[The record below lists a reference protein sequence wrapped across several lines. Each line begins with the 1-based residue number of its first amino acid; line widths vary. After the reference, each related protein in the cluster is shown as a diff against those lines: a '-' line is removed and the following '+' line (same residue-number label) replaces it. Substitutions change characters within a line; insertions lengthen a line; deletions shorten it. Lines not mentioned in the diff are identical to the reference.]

1 LAFLLAPT
9 RIDAKREGGNMSPV
23 LIGILAAAVL
33 VVLWA
38 VSIYNRLVRLR
49 VQGEESW
56 RDIDTQLKR
65 RWDLIPNL
73 VETVKGYATHE
84 KEVFQRVT
92 EARAHAQ
99 AATGPKEQAVAETA
113 LRNAMVNLFAVAEA
127 YPQLK
132 ANENFLQLQG
142 SLEEVED
149 AVQKSRRYYNAVVR
163 DYNTA
168 LQVFPGSLVA
178 SLFGFKPREFYMLE
192 DEAQREAP
200 KVKF

>member
-1 LAFLLAPT
+1 M
-9 RIDAKREGGNMSPV
+9 NPV

-33 VVLWA
+33 VVVWA
-38 VSIYNRLVRLR
+38 IGVYNRLVRLR

-84 KEVFQRVT
+84 REVFQRVT

-99 AATGPKEQAVAETA
+99 AATGPKETAAAEA
-113 LRNAMVNLFAVAEA
+113 QLRNAMVNLFAVAEA

-142 SLEEVED
+142 SLEQVED
-149 AVQKSRRYYNAVVR
+149 AIQKSRRYYNAVVR

-168 LQVFPGSLVA
+168 LQIFPSSLVA

-192 DEAQREAP
+192 DEQQREAP
-200 KVKF
+200 KVAF

>member
-1 LAFLLAPT
+1 
-9 RIDAKREGGNMSPV
+9 MSPIV
-23 LIGILAAAVL
+23 IGILAAV
-33 VVLWA
+33 VVIVLWA
-38 VSIYNRLVRLR
+38 IGVYNRLVRLR

-84 KEVFQRVT
+84 REVFTKVT
-92 EARAHAQ
+92 EARAPAQ
-99 AATGPKEQAVAETA
+99 AATGPKELAAAEA
-113 LRNAMVNLFAVAEA
+113 QLRNAMVNLFAVAEA

-178 SLFGFKPREFYMLE
+178 SLFGFKAREFYMLE
-192 DEAQREAP
+192 DAEQREAP

>member
-1 LAFLLAPT
+1 
-9 RIDAKREGGNMSPV
+9 MSVTVIIV
-23 LIGILAAAVL
+23 LAVL
-33 VVLWA
+33 AVILLWA
-38 VSIYNRLVRLR
+38 MAVYNRFVRLR
-49 VQGEESW
+49 VRAEESW

-84 KEVFQRVT
+84 REVFERVT
-92 EARAHAQ
+92 QARARAQ
-99 AATGPKEQAVAETA
+99 AATTPKEQEAAETQ
-113 LRNAMVNLFAVAEA
+113 LRGAMMNLFAVAEA

-132 ANENFLQLQG
+132 ANEGFLQLQS
-142 SLEEVED
+142 SLGEVED

-163 DYNTA
+163 DFNTA
-168 LQVFPGSLVA
+168 LQVFPGSLIA
-178 SLFGFKPREFYMLE
+178 SIFGFKTREFFALE